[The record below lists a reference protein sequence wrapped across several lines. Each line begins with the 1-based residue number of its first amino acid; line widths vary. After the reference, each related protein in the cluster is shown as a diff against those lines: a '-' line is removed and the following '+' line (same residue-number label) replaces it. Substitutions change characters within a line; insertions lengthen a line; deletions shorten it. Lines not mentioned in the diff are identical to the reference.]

1 MVHAQEIA
9 MDEERGGY
17 GVLFYIMIGLGIF
30 GLIGMLAVSMSA
42 GGGL

>member
-1 MVHAQEIA
+1 MVHAQEIE
-9 MDEERGGY
+9 MDEERGY

-30 GLIGMLAVSMSA
+30 GLIGMLAMSMSA